1 MRCVEKSK
9 QLNVGLVNL
18 IWFGRNW
25 GSQTELTLPLQSFTL
40 MHFPETQICISVHTA
55 SSRWEWNMQR
65 EFVYRCEVG
74 LVMTSVSGRHQ
85 ETPLPGGRSLWRV
98 LVSPGCCRAGRLGHA
113 PRNRPGA
120 LSSLGVL
127 QRLTALLTTHTFVI
141 FSRSLWCTV
150 SLCGYVGWL

>member
-1 MRCVEKSK
+1 MSA
-9 QLNVGLVNL
+9 LW
-18 IWFGRNW
+18 IWFDLAGIEGVR
-25 GSQTELTLPLQSFTL
+25 QSSRCRFRAS
-40 MHFPETQICISVHTA
+40 HWCISQKHKFAYLCILSCILQA